1 MNELID
7 KLENEMGL
15 PFYFLERP
23 EEQVN
28 IICYRYTKE
37 FVISDITK
45 ESSLYT
51 FKFSLIVDKDINK
64 LIDAVKSCPILSSA
78 KGKNVSLKNYK
89 IDKLCDEI
97 SNFKRLFSTLT
108 PTCKL

>member
-64 LIDAVKSCPILSSA
+64 NIEKLEDILFKYNYAEIKDNENLII
-78 KGKNVSLKNYK
+78 NN
-89 IDKLCDEI
+89 
-97 SNFKRLFSTLT
+97 LFETII
-108 PTCKL
+108 

>member
-64 LIDAVKSCPILSSA
+64 NIEKLEDILFKYNFA
-78 KGKNVSLKNYK
+78 
-89 IDKLCDEI
+89 EI
-97 SNFKRLFSTLT
+97 KVYETLT
-108 PTCKL
+108 SNNLFETIISGIKLI

>member
-64 LIDAVKSCPILSSA
+64 NIEKLEDILF
-78 KGKNVSLKNYK
+78 KY
-89 IDKLCDEI
+89 
-97 SNFKRLFSTLT
+97 NFADIKVYETLT
-108 PTCKL
+108 SNNLFETIISGSKLI

>member
-37 FVISDITK
+37 FVISDIIFTC
-45 ESSLYT
+45 SSG
-51 FKFSLIVDKDINK
+51 
-64 LIDAVKSCPILSSA
+64 LS
-78 KGKNVSLKNYK
+78 KK
-89 IDKLCDEI
+89 
-97 SNFKRLFSTLT
+97 
-108 PTCKL
+108 